1 MTSKSSA
8 SFNTSILV
16 WLRKDLRLQ
25 DHPALHAAIL
35 EGKQIL
41 PVYIWDPEEGGQW
54 SPGAASRWWLHHA
67 LLSLSEDIQSLG
79 GNLILRKGKAA
90 EILPSLAKE
99 QNISKVFYS
108 RAYDPP
114 GIATQEAVEE
124 ALDQAGV
131 DPGSF
136 NASLLQEPW
145 ETKNGTG
152 KPFQVFT
159 PYWRKSRQVIY
170 REPAKYPLSKLSFV
184 SQNIS
189 SSTVHDLGLLPHHS
203 WHQKLEDHWDVS
215 ENAAHVQLERTV
227 NEVTKSYATRRN
239 NPSVDGTSRLS
250 PYLAWGLISP
260 RQICQAVLQAESEGS
275 HRGENKYLVEIG
287 WREFSYHLLYHFP
300 SLPDQPL
307 RAKYASFPWIEDQA
321 NLKRWQFGNTGYP
334 MVDAG
339 MRQLYETGWM
349 HNRVRMVVASFL
361 VKHLLLSWNDGAR
374 WFWDTLVDADL
385 ASNTQGWQW
394 AAGCGADAAPYFR
407 IFNPITQGEK
417 FDTQGEY
424 ARRWIPSLEKLP
436 NKWVFRPWEAPADIL
451 ESSGL
456 DLGDNYPEPCI
467 DHTEGRTRA
476 LAALAT
482 LKTLPLS

>member
-1 MTSKSSA
+1 MIFENPDSSH
-8 SFNTSILV
+8 SPILV
-16 WLRKDLRLQ
+16 WLRKDLRLR
-25 DHPALHAAIL
+25 DHPAFEAAIL
-35 EGKQIL
+35 EKRPIL
-41 PVYIWDPEEGGQW
+41 PLYIWDPEEGGEW

-67 LLSLSEDIQSLG
+67 LLSLAKDIQGLG
-79 GNLILRKGKAA
+79 GTLVVRKGKAA
-90 EILPSLAKE
+90 EILPRIAKE
-99 QNISKVFYS
+99 HNIRKIFYS

-114 GIATQEAVEE
+114 GITTQEAVEE
-124 ALDQAGV
+124 ALDEAGL
-131 DPGSF
+131 DTGSF

-170 REPAKYPLSKLSFV
+170 REPAEYAPAKLSFIK
-184 SQNIS
+184 QQEPAS
-189 SSTVHDLGLLPHHS
+189 SVDSLGLLPDHS
-203 WHQKLEDHWDVS
+203 WHQKLESHWDVS
-215 ENAAHVQLERTV
+215 EDAAHQQLQRTV
-227 NEVTKSYATRRN
+227 EEVTRSYATRRN
-239 NPSVDGTSRLS
+239 HPSVDGTSRLS

-260 RQICQAVLQAESEGS
+260 RQICKAVLQADSGDS
-275 HRGENKYLVEIG
+275 TRGENKFLVEIG

-300 SLPDQPL
+300 SIPNQPL

-321 NLKRWQFGNTGYP
+321 NLRRWQFGKTGYP

-417 FDTQGEY
+417 FDTKGEY
-424 ARRWIPSLEKLP
+424 ARRWIPALEQLP
-436 NKWVFRPWEAPADIL
+436 KKWIFRPWEAPADVL
-451 ESSGL
+451 QASGL
-456 DLGDNYPEPCI
+456 ELGKSYPEPCI

-482 LKTLPLS
+482 LKNIQS